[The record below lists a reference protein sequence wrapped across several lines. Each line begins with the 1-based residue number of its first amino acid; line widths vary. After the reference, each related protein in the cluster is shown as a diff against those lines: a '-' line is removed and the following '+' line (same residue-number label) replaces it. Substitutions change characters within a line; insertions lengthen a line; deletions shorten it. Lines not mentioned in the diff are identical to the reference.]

1 MPKKTLL
8 FWFCLLF
15 FYGAAAQTAHYKLQE
30 KGGNLLIQEVES
42 GLYLN
47 LFFSGDH
54 LTLYNG
60 TGDASQWKLLKADNL
75 SEVKQP
81 VPDAVYLLQTQMNSR
96 KGQFAY
102 LAEDKALSKAE
113 HDKASEFVFVRT
125 AKADVWQIRHKAS
138 GRFAQMGTL
147 HKPILFAADGE
158 TSTTP
163 TTPSGT
169 LDPTKVYR
177 IRWSQADNLFISE
190 RQGGALG
197 VEPKSLAEK
206 QYWKFI
212 PVAGQT
218 NTYTVQNT
226 ATGHYIQSCNLP
238 PSSASKISAGET
250 AVAYY
255 VAQNPRAQVAN
266 GWYLSSTDCPNYAD
280 PAQSPRALNKDGAS
294 TSVITWMAGHA
305 NKGSYWWIEATTD
318 EYEARPFLPGKQHSY
333 LLLHHG
339 QALESDAE
347 GHTTWQALNELR
359 PQTWWFDGESN
370 AAGGYRIVSHL
381 TGLPLNEGAR
391 YRLRE
396 EKTSEGNDRF
406 SFVDAQGKPLH
417 LAGEHLFSFRR
428 ARTETAR
435 LLQVYKFPCGST
447 TGLSLQSL
455 SLGQKDAVP
464 TLTYSTEGK
473 NVANEYYVSITG
485 ESVSVAAEEEWQL
498 SFSLNKKPH
507 PETRIFLYVDWNQ
520 DGIFEQMHELPRDQ
534 HVVHTLLIPQGHT
547 EGNCRFRLRITD
559 NDLPMADDDV
569 EGQILDGTLHYS
581 PQPTKVLPLHTAA
594 QGQHIYDLRGIRHP
608 HAAEGLFIVDGTLR
622 LQPSNP

>member
-8 FWFCLLF
+8 LWLCLLLSL
-15 FYGAAAQTAHYKLQE
+15 GATAQNAHYKLLE
-30 KGGNLLIQEVES
+30 KGENLLIQEVES

-47 LFFSGDH
+47 LFFSGDY
-54 LTLYNG
+54 LTLHSG
-60 TGDASQWKLLKADNL
+60 TGDASQWKLLKAADQ
-75 SEVKQP
+75 SEVKRPEAQT
-81 VPDAVYLLQTQMNSR
+81 AYLLQTQMNNR

-102 LAEDKALSKAE
+102 LAADKVLSKAE
-113 HDKASEFVFVRT
+113 RDPASEFIFVPT
-125 AKADVWQIRHKAS
+125 AKEGVWQLQHKAS
-138 GRFAQMGTL
+138 GRYAQVGTN
-147 HKPILFAADGE
+147 HTPVLFAAKGE
-158 TSTTP
+158 TPITP
-163 TTPSGT
+163 TET
-169 LDPTKVYR
+169 LDPNKVYR
-177 IRWSQADNLFISE
+177 IRWSQSDQLFITE
-190 RQGGALG
+190 GQGGTLT
-197 VEPKSLAEK
+197 VERKSLGEK

-212 PVAGQT
+212 PVVGQAH
-218 NTYTVQNT
+218 TYTVQNT

-238 PSSASKISAGET
+238 PSSASKVSAGKT
-250 AVAYY
+250 AVPYY
-255 VAQNPRAQVAN
+255 VAQNPHAQVAN

-280 PAQSPRALNKDGAS
+280 PSQSPRALNKDGAS
-294 TSVITWMAGHA
+294 TSIITWTAGHA
-305 NKGSYWWIEATTD
+305 HKGSYWWIEATTD
-318 EYEARPFLPGKQHSY
+318 DYEPQPFLAGKLHSY
-333 LLLHHG
+333 LLLHAG
-339 QALESDAE
+339 QALENNGE
-347 GHTTWQALNELR
+347 GQLTWQAVSELH
-359 PQTWWFDGESN
+359 PQSFWFDGESN
-370 AAGGYRIVSHL
+370 TAGGYRIVSHL

-396 EKTSEGNDRF
+396 ENPSEGNDRF
-406 SFVDAQGKPLH
+406 SFVDTQGKPLH

-435 LLQVYKFPCGST
+435 LLQVYKFPCGNT

-608 HAAEGLFIVDGTLR
+608 RAAEGLFIVDGTLR